1 MGRGEREGSSTC
13 SRQAARPA
21 RPGRATDRAHAD
33 REGHLICEAAEA
45 LTLTMAESS
54 ASAHG
59 DDARQLEGPSTPTTP
74 FLTNVEAQNDKLALK
89 S

>member
-1 MGRGEREGSSTC
+1 
-13 SRQAARPA
+13 
-21 RPGRATDRAHAD
+21 
-33 REGHLICEAAEA
+33 
-45 LTLTMAESS
+45 MAESS